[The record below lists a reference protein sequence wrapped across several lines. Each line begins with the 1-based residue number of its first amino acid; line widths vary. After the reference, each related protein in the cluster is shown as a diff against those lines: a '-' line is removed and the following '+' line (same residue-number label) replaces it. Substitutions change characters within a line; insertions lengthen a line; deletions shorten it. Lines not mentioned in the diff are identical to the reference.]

1 MFETAGRA
9 LDDAVKRMKK
19 VHQDP
24 DFMMQAAR
32 KDFVLEDSNT
42 WEVLDDYAEN
52 WLKDGDH
59 INNFMYGWA
68 NWQRKIARQPWLRT
82 GVTGMSSIDAYTDTF
97 MATFQSRLSA
107 YDEVFTKH
115 GKSIDPEVFTQ
126 KLKNAEELNYSK
138 MFDKQGLLKDGAAKT
153 ASGEIAL
160 NLDDGFSKA
169 INPWLNKMPVL
180 KSLMMFPRTS
190 MNQLKLAL
198 SYTPISAIPGIGK
211 YGDVLMAART
221 NDMEL
226 IKKTLLDHGV
236 KNFDETPE
244 AMAIFRNLKDEY
256 EGRLMMGA
264 GTTALAYMYAMSG
277 GVRGNGPVN
286 HNELV
291 KLKKKGW
298 KPNTI
303 KIGNSWVSYKGIPM
317 VEQFLNLMG
326 DMAFY
331 QTALGSNMTEE
342 LHSKVMWTIAATYLN
357 QSPLQGIEPI
367 AAMIRGDEGAFKRL
381 AAQNIRA
388 ASFQSGLHGVIAKGI
403 TNAQKEI
410 YNDFLGYVRNNTVF
424 KDMSYSKIDHWTGE
438 EIDEIDNPI
447 LRALN
452 AINPVKVHGGNE
464 PWRLWLLNSGFD
476 DLAEIKTSSKGITYT
491 PEERELIGKFMGQQQ
506 LWKRIDSKEF
516 MHNKVFNR
524 DLDKLR
530 QYINSG
536 ADEAEVANH
545 RNKLDVYEKLKKMIN
560 QAKEKAERQIANDDR
575 YKHIDIL
582 GLGNQ
587 KVKNLM
593 DANDIDGAASQARKN
608 YAKKKEFLKYGV
620 KN

>member
-1 MFETAGRA
+1 MQMNQFSKGAWAVTYNNVLSGLSSLRAAVGNGSMLILKPISAFSRASVTSVLKRDLEPLERVSYMYGDMFETAGRA

-52 WLKDGDH
+52 WLKEGDH

-68 NWQRKIARQPWLRT
+68 NWQRKIARQPWLST
-82 GVTGMSSIDAYTDTF
+82 GVRGMSSIDAYTDTF
-97 MATFQSRLSA
+97 MATFQSRLAA

-115 GKSIDPEVFTQ
+115 GKSLDPEVFTQ

-138 MFDKQGLLKDGAAKT
+138 MFDKQGLLKEGAAKR

-291 KLKKKGW
+291 KLKKRGW

-317 VEQFLNLMG
+317 VQQFLNLMG
-326 DMAFY
+326 DMA
-331 QTALGSNMTEE
+331 
-342 LHSKVMWTIAATYLN
+342 I
-357 QSPLQGIEPI
+357 
-367 AAMIRGDEGAFKRL
+367 
-381 AAQNIRA
+381 
-388 ASFQSGLHGVIAKGI
+388 
-403 TNAQKEI
+403 
-410 YNDFLGYVRNNTVF
+410 
-424 KDMSYSKIDHWTGE
+424 
-438 EIDEIDNPI
+438 
-447 LRALN
+447 
-452 AINPVKVHGGNE
+452 
-464 PWRLWLLNSGFD
+464 
-476 DLAEIKTSSKGITYT
+476 
-491 PEERELIGKFMGQQQ
+491 
-506 LWKRIDSKEF
+506 
-516 MHNKVFNR
+516 
-524 DLDKLR
+524 
-530 QYINSG
+530 
-536 ADEAEVANH
+536 
-545 RNKLDVYEKLKKMIN
+545 
-560 QAKEKAERQIANDDR
+560 
-575 YKHIDIL
+575 
-582 GLGNQ
+582 
-587 KVKNLM
+587 
-593 DANDIDGAASQARKN
+593 
-608 YAKKKEFLKYGV
+608 
-620 KN
+620 